1 MSWFKIPNKQRDSKD
16 LSLASWLGGNSRKQ
30 KQRSSRFRQETAKGA
45 LTTKRPLWAAES

>member
-16 LSLASWLGGNSRKQ
+16 LSLASWLGNSENKSKVADLDR
-30 KQRSSRFRQETAKGA
+30 RQPKGA